1 LISLFLLLVSLYI
14 LETTFETGILIN
26 GNASELFRFESIIEG
41 NNIFPDYFQNY
52 LANNTFTDET

>member
-41 NNIFPDYFQNY
+41 NNIFPDYFPELFGEQHIY
-52 LANNTFTDET
+52 